1 MTDSKFKSAY
11 VKPLRDIT
19 GDTQASLA
27 SRVGCRDRTISQYET
42 THHPE
47 YIQGGTAILLNQ
59 VADDHGITEEQLKG
73 ES

>member
-11 VKPLRDIT
+11 VRRLRELT
-19 GDTQASLA
+19 GDTQESLA
-27 SRVGCRDRTISQYET
+27 HRIGCRGRTISQYET

-47 YIQGGTAILLNQ
+47 YIQGSTAILLLQ
-59 VADDHGITEEQLKG
+59 VVDDHGITEDQLKG